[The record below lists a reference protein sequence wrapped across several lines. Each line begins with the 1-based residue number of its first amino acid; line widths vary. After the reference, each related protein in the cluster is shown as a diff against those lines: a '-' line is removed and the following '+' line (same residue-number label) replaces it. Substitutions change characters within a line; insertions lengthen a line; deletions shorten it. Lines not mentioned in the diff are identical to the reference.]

1 MIPHNTTQH
10 RTCCLCSYSL
20 CWLQCNINFLFY
32 YIQFI
37 NIDLLFDANTTDFF
51 RQCHSIQLIE
61 MEIFA
66 SAARIGNLKLIW
78 RSLWLYDRRARACHY
93 SDVYYSIR
101 SVVVRGTW
109 WEIENITVTFWCLKM
124 RIHRWLE
131 EVRLV
136 DPFDITKAR
145 CWNDFDCIRQK
156 CSVDNHT
163 TCEWHVL
170 EHNLFDECVMRK
182 CVEPPSLFS
191 RYERFPQRALHSI
204 HSIGGKHIIHEHEQ
218 HSYMNGPK

>member
-1 MIPHNTTQH
+1 MKRTQP
-10 RTCCLCSYSL
+10 L
-20 CWLQCNINFLFY
+20 
-32 YIQFI
+32 
-37 NIDLLFDANTTDFF
+37 FF
-51 RQCHSIQLIE
+51 RKCHSIQLIE

-131 EVRLV
+131 VVRLV

-170 EHNLFDECVMRK
+170 GHNLFDECVMRK